1 MNNPQP
7 LPDKVRLCQN
17 IITIIFL
24 TLILPQFARA
34 QTAAPTTSDTTVS
47 VTFKTVEGET
57 PTPTPT
63 LTPTPTSTPIT
74 SGTPTP
80 TIPPQPQISPTPT
93 PEATKVPQINLKIF
107 GYGPPNIPV
116 SLVGKNIL
124 ELTTSNEIGYFEF
137 KNIPLP
143 EIKGLL
149 KLYPEFCLQ
158 GYYKESSTQPV
169 CLPRL
174 PVGNLEY
181 NIGPVILSPIIII
194 EKGEIAS
201 GEQVKATGKT
211 TPNSE
216 VSIYLTKEEKKT
228 FFNFFEEIKFIK
240 TASAYYLPRY
250 QTISNENGDFEFNL
264 PSESPAKWRL
274 FSAASFQGQNSPKSN
289 TLSYLVIPK
298 TFEFFKNIIGFLL
311 SFFSHWF
318 SILITIEI
326 VSIII
331 LLYFTS
337 KD

>member
-1 MNNPQP
+1 MNKPQ
-7 LPDKVRLCQN
+7 LSPDKVRLCQTAV
-17 IITIIFL
+17 ITILLFL
-24 TLILPQFARA
+24 IPTQVVKA
-34 QTAAPTTSDTTVS
+34 QTTTPATSDTTVS
-47 VTFKTVEGET
+47 VTIKTVEGET
-57 PTPTPT
+57 P
-63 LTPTPTSTPIT
+63 S
-74 SGTPTP
+74 PTP
-80 TIPPQPQISPTPT
+80 TISPQPSQISPTLT
-93 PEATKVPQINLKIF
+93 PEATKAPQVNLKIF
-107 GYGPPNIPV
+107 GYGPPDIPV

-137 KNIPLP
+137 RNIPLP
-143 EIKGLL
+143 EIKGLF
-149 KLYPEFCLQ
+149 KLYPELCLQ

-216 VSIYLTKEEKKT
+216 VSIYLAKEEQKT
-228 FFNFFEEIKFIK
+228 FFNFLEEIKFIK

-250 QTISNENGDFEFNL
+250 QTTSNANGDFEFNL

-289 TLSYLVIPK
+289 TLSYLVVPK

-326 VSIII
+326 ISIMI
-331 LLYFTS
+331 LLHLVN

>member
-1 MNNPQP
+1 MNKPQ
-7 LPDKVRLCQN
+7 LSPDKVRLCQ
-17 IITIIFL
+17 ISITTIILFL
-24 TLILPQFARA
+24 IPNNTIRA
-34 QTAAPTTSDTTVS
+34 QTATPVTSDTTVS
-47 VTFKTVEGET
+47 VTFKVVEGET
-57 PTPTPT
+57 PTPTAT
-63 LTPTPTSTPIT
+63 TTPTPIT

-80 TIPPQPQISPTPT
+80 TISPQPQISPTPT
-93 PEATKVPQINLKIF
+93 PEATKAPQINLKIF
-107 GYGPPNIPV
+107 GYGPPDIPV

-137 KNIPLP
+137 RNIPLP
-143 EIKGLL
+143 EIKGLF
-149 KLYPEFCLQ
+149 KLYPELCLQ

-216 VSIYLTKEEKKT
+216 VSIYLAKEKQKT
-228 FFNFFEEIKFIK
+228 FFNFFEEIKLIK
-240 TASAYYLPRY
+240 TASAYYLPKY
-250 QTISNENGDFEFNL
+250 QTTSNANGDFEFNL

-289 TLSYLVIPK
+289 TLSYLVVPK
-298 TFEFFKNIIGFLL
+298 TFEFFKNIIGFLI

-318 SILITIEI
+318 SILIAIEI